1 MDKKIVSSRFEIKI
15 LEHQDISSLLDF
27 LIHFEGEKKDKVF
40 WNKRLNNW
48 WTKNPSFNQNSI
60 RGVKLLNIKNKK
72 IVGFIGVIPI
82 GVRFERK
89 ETIAYCITTWRV
101 ESKYR
106 SQSMHL
112 LKYLLNKINC
122 YILFNNSANEL
133 AYFLFKK
140 LKFKPLG
147 KESCNSYCFFMTGS
161 RYKKSLSLRSYFNYL
176 FLKVIYNYQKA
187 AFKKE
192 ASKHKIVSIDKSIEL
207 YDCLWNQTKENFQIK
222 IQRTSRIINWIKSS
236 NNKRE
241 IVSIGKINNSRLVT
255 SFLFIRY
262 SYKLLCID
270 IWGEL
275 DASILKAV
283 LFKAHNL
290 YNLLIEI
297 PCYNKI
303 IGKELLKFKFVK
315 KINKKDIRL
324 GRFPRKLKNLNN
336 DESFFTLL
344 EGDYI
349 M

>member
-1 MDKKIVSSRFEIKI
+1 MEKKIDSSRCEIKI
-15 LEHQDISSLLDF
+15 LERHDISSLLEF

-40 WNKRLNNW
+40 WNQRLNNW
-48 WTKNPSFNQNSI
+48 WIKNPAFNHNSI
-60 RGVKLLNIKNKK
+60 RGAKLLNTKNKK

-82 GVRFERK
+82 GVLFEEK

-112 LKYLLNKINC
+112 LKYLMNKIKHN
-122 YILFNNSANEL
+122 ILFNNSANEL
-133 AYFLFKK
+133 AYFIFKK
-140 LKFKPLG
+140 LKFKPLS
-147 KESCNSYCFFMTGS
+147 KESYDSYCFFLTGS
-161 RYKKSLSLRSYFNYL
+161 MLKKSFSIRSYCNYL
-176 FLKVIYNYQKA
+176 FLKIIYNYQKA
-187 AFKKE
+187 VFEKE
-192 ASKHKIVSIDKSIEL
+192 VSKHKIVKIDKSIEL
-207 YDCLWNQTKENFQIK
+207 YDSLWNQTKENFQIK

-303 IGKELLKFKFVK
+303 IGKELLKFNFVK

-324 GRFPRKLKNLNN
+324 GRFPKKLKNLNS

>member
-1 MDKKIVSSRFEIKI
+1 MD
-15 LEHQDISSLLDF
+15 
-27 LIHFEGEKKDKVF
+27 
-40 WNKRLNNW
+40 
-48 WTKNPSFNQNSI
+48 KNPSFNQNSI

-82 GVRFERK
+82 GVLFEEK

-112 LKYLLNKINC
+112 LKYLINKINC
-122 YILFNNSANEL
+122 NILFNNSANEL
-133 AYFLFKK
+133 AYFIFKK
-140 LKFKPLG
+140 LKFKPLS
-147 KESCNSYCFFMTGS
+147 KESYNSYCFFMTGP
-161 RYKKSLSLRSYFNYL
+161 RFKKSFSFRSYFNYL

-192 ASKHKIVSIDKSIEL
+192 ASKHKIVLIDKSIEL
-207 YDCLWNQTKENFQIK
+207 YDCLWNQTKRKLSNKK

-236 NNKRE
+236 INKRE

-303 IGKELLKFKFVK
+303 IIGKELFKFKFVK

-324 GRFPRKLKNLNN
+324 GRFPKKLKNLND